1 MAETNAHPNEA
12 SEKPHYARLPE
23 RGVIR
28 LSGPDVIGFLQG
40 LITNDVAKVSP
51 AQTIYAALLTPQ
63 GKYLFDF
70 IIAAVDNETLLLDTK
85 RERIPDLLKRLTL
98 YKLRAK
104 VELADVSDDYIVG
117 ARFGDPEPLRGLTE
131 PGACTAIDGGLLYA
145 DPRLTALGH
154 RLLVGRDKADAAER
168 ELGAEITTP
177 DAYTAFRIHLGVPE
191 SGLDLLPEKSFIL
204 ESNFDELHGVN
215 HKKGCYIGQEVTS
228 RTKRKAQLRKRLL
241 SLTINAS
248 NTAPGTPILA
258 GDVEVG
264 TVTSTAQS
272 AGIGLIRLDRAQQ
285 AKDAGTPLTANGAA
299 VSVTPPP
306 WIDLDDWTL

>member
-1 MAETNAHPNEA
+1 MTETDTQPEET
-12 SEKPHYARLPE
+12 SDKPRYTRLPE

-28 LSGPDVIGFLQG
+28 LSGPEAKEFLQG
-40 LITNDVAKVSP
+40 LITNDVAKASP
-51 AQTIYAALLTPQ
+51 TQTLYAALLTPQ

-70 IIAAVDNETLLLDTK
+70 ILAALDDNTLLLDTD
-85 RERIPDLLKRLTL
+85 RNRIDDLVKRLTL

-104 VELADVSDDYIVG
+104 VELADVSDDYVVG
-117 ARFGDPEPLRGLTE
+117 ALFGGTTPVQNLSE
-131 PGACTAIDGGLLYA
+131 PGACATLEGGIIYA

-154 RLLVGRDKADAAER
+154 RLLVAREKADAAEHKL
-168 ELGAEITTP
+168 EAEASAP
-177 DAYTAFRIHLGVPE
+177 DAYATFRIHLGVPE
-191 SGLDLLPEKSFIL
+191 SGHDLLPEKSFLL
-204 ESNFDELHGVN
+204 ESNFDELHGVD

-241 SLTINAS
+241 PLTIDAPD
-248 NTAPGTPILA
+248 TAPGTPILA

-285 AKDAGTPLTANGAA
+285 AQDAGTPLTANGAA

-306 WIDLDDWTL
+306 WIDLGDWTL